1 MKLVIERTALLK
13 ALAPAVRIIE
23 RTNTIPILANVRLD
37 AEGARLRVTAT
48 DLDIEMRGE
57 ADAEVETEGGIT
69 VPGARL
75 NDIVRKLPDDARV
88 TIEASKESVAVRSGR
103 SRFQMAGLPVSDFPQ
118 ITPGT
123 FTHEFELPADTVAAM
138 LAATQFAISTD
149 ATRYYLNGIYLHTL
163 EQDGKSV
170 LAAVATDSHRLAR
183 YQVDLP
189 QGAAGMPN
197 SILPRKTVA
206 EIARLVDKAKEPL
219 SISLGGQKI
228 RVTLGAFTL
237 SSKLVEATYPDYQRV
252 IPFANDKI
260 VTVEAPHLAGAADRV
275 ATISGERGR
284 CVKLALS
291 DGRMELTVT
300 NPDSGSAREE
310 LDCEYESDAIE
321 IGFNARYLSEVLGVL
336 GGDTVQIRLSDPG
349 SPALIQTRADS
360 PLLTVLMPMRV

>member
-1 MKLVIERTALLK
+1 MKLVIERAALLK

-37 AEGARLRVTAT
+37 AEGVRLRVTAT
-48 DLDIEMRGE
+48 DLDIEIRGE
-57 ADAEVETEGGIT
+57 AEAEVETAGGIT

-75 NDIVRKLPDDARV
+75 NDIVRKLPDNSRV
-88 TIEASKESVAVRSGR
+88 TIEASKESVTVRSGR
-103 SRFQMAGLPVSDFPQ
+103 SRFQMPGLPISDFPQ

-123 FTHEFELPADTVAAM
+123 FTHEFELPAETVAAM
-138 LAATQFAISTD
+138 LAATQFAICTD
-149 ATRYYLNGIYLHTL
+149 ATRYYLNGIFLHAL
-163 EQDGKSV
+163 EQDGKTV
-170 LAAVATDSHRLAR
+170 MAAVATDSHRLAR
-183 YQVDLP
+183 FLVTLP
-189 QGAAGMPN
+189 QGAVGMPN

-219 SISLGGQKI
+219 SISLGGEKI

-237 SSKLVEATYPDYQRV
+237 SSKLIDGVYPDYQRV
-252 IPFANDKI
+252 IPCANDKL
-260 VTVEAPHLAGAADRV
+260 VTVEAPNLAGAADRV

-284 CVKLALS
+284 CVKLALA

-310 LDCEYESDAIE
+310 LDCEYESAPIE
-321 IGFNARYLSEVLGVL
+321 IGFNARYLSEILGIL
-336 GGDTVQIRLSDPG
+336 GGDTIQIRLSEPG
-349 SPALIQTRADS
+349 APAILQTREDS